1 MSKAMHRKRPSAEIN
16 IQALFVS
23 FEEAGNPFEDDG
35 GCLFT
40 LDSKV
45 IVDAAAMT
53 AVSSIIT
60 SGIQQYNNFV
70 EERLE
75 KRTKPIFF
83 KASAKE
89 QAARICATTEGSE
102 IFPDNPPQRLLVVFA
117 ALHCMPDKERGPARI
132 FQAQKPP
139 NTTVIEQTG

>member
-1 MSKAMHRKRPSAEIN
+1 MLIKKPSDEIN
-16 IQALFVS
+16 VQALVVS

-35 GCLFT
+35 RCLFA

-45 IVDAAAMT
+45 IVDTAAMT
-53 AVSSIIT
+53 AVSSVIT
-60 SGIQQYNNFV
+60 SGIQQYNNCV
-70 EERLE
+70 EE
-75 KRTKPIFF
+75 KRTKENETNQ
-83 KASAKE
+83 KASVKE
-89 QAARICATTEGSE
+89 QAARVCVTTEGSE

-132 FQAQKPP
+132 FQALKPA